1 MDTTRFEGMRPYYD
15 EEVPAA
21 MQRIAAH
28 PSFPLLSA
36 FLYPDRPVDE
46 VRELFR
52 SFRNISEFQLNAMK
66 AFNEQVISQTITEFT
81 YGGAEKIDPS
91 KRYLYVSNHRDIVLD
106 SSLMQ
111 YVLYL
116 NGHDT
121 TEITFGANL
130 MQGQLLIDFGK
141 INKMFRVE
149 RAGVTPRDFYNSSLL
164 LSDYIRY
171 TLLEKRQSVWIAQ
184 RNGRTKDGVD
194 RTDQGI
200 VKMFGMSGNGD
211 RVTSLAELNIMPVS
225 VSYEWEP
232 CDVLKALE
240 LYVTRSGGTY
250 VKKPG
255 EDLNSILTGLT
266 QPKGRMHIEF
276 CDPVT
281 AEDLHAFDDVPNVQF
296 HRKVANLLDRR
307 ICSAFRLTPN
317 NYIAH
322 DLRYGQRAFA
332 DKYTDEQMVAFDD
345 RLESL
350 NKYQDADPELLKDIF
365 LGIYANPIAVPVAE

>member
-28 PSFPLLSA
+28 PSFPVLSS
-36 FLYPDRPVDE
+36 FLYPDRPVEE
-46 VRELFR
+46 VRKLFT
-52 SFRNISEFQLNAMK
+52 SFRNISDFQLNAMK

-81 YGGAEKIDPS
+81 YSGVEKIDPS
-91 KRYLYVSNHRDIVLD
+91 KRYLFVSNHRDIVLD

-141 INKMFRVE
+141 SNKMFRVE

-171 TLLEKRQSVWIAQ
+171 TLLDKRQSVWIAQ
-184 RNGRTKDGVD
+184 RNGRTKDGID

-200 VKMFGMSGNGD
+200 VKMFGMSRTDD
-211 RVTSLAELNIMPVS
+211 RVASLAELNIMPVS

-240 LYVTRSGGTY
+240 LYVTKSGGTY
-250 VKKPG
+250 IKKPG

-266 QPKGRMHIEF
+266 QPKGRMHIQF

-281 AEDLHAFDDVPNVQF
+281 EEDLRAFDDVPNVQF

-307 ICSAFRLTPN
+307 ICSAFRLFPN

-322 DLRYGQRAFA
+322 DLRYGQRAYT
-332 DKYTDEQMVAFDD
+332 DKYTDEQMVALDD

-350 NKYQDADPELLKDIF
+350 NKYQAADPEILKDIF
-365 LGIYANPIAVPVAE
+365 LGIYANPIAVPVE

>member
-1 MDTTRFEGMRPYYD
+1 MDITRFEDMRPYYD

-28 PSFPLLSA
+28 PSFPVLSS
-36 FLYPDRPVDE
+36 FLYPDRPVEE
-46 VRELFR
+46 VRKLFT
-52 SFRNISEFQLNAMK
+52 SFRNISDFQLNAMK

-81 YGGAEKIDPS
+81 YSGVEKIDPS

-141 INKMFRVE
+141 SNKMFRVE

-164 LSDYIRY
+164 LSDYLRY
-171 TLLEKRQSVWIAQ
+171 TLLDKRQSVWIAQ
-184 RNGRTKDGVD
+184 RNGRTKDGID

-200 VKMFGMSGNGD
+200 VKMFGMSRTDD
-211 RVTSLAELNIMPVS
+211 RVASLAELNIMPVS

-240 LYVTRSGGTY
+240 LYVTNSGGTY
-250 VKKPG
+250 IKKPG

-266 QPKGRMHIEF
+266 QPKGRMHIHF

-281 AEDLHAFDDVPNVQF
+281 EEDLRAFDDVPNVQF

-307 ICSAFRLTPN
+307 ICSAFRLFPN

-322 DLRYGQRAFA
+322 DLRYGHRAYT
-332 DKYTDEQMVAFDD
+332 DRYTDEQMVAFDD

-350 NKYQDADPELLKDIF
+350 NKYQDADPEILKDIF
-365 LGIYANPIAVPVAE
+365 LSIYANPIAVPVE

>member
-1 MDTTRFEGMRPYYD
+1 MDITRFEDMRPYRD

-21 MQRIAAH
+21 MQRIASHA
-28 PSFPLLSA
+28 SFPLLSA

-52 SFRNISEFQLNAMK
+52 SFRNISDFQLNAMK
-66 AFNEQVISQTITEFT
+66 AFNEQVIANSITEFS
-81 YGGAEKIDPS
+81 YGGVEKIDPS
-91 KRYLYVSNHRDIVLD
+91 KRYLFVSNHRDIVLD

-141 INKMFRVE
+141 SNKMFRVE
-149 RAGVTPRDFYNSSLL
+149 RAGVTPRDFYNSSML
-164 LSDYIRY
+164 LSEYLRY

-184 RNGRTKDGVD
+184 RNGRTKDGID

-200 VKMFGMSGNGD
+200 VKMFGMSRTDD
-211 RVTSLAELNIMPVS
+211 RVASLAELNIMPVC

-266 QPKGRMHIEF
+266 QQKGRMHIEF

-281 AEDLHAFDDVPNVQF
+281 GADLRAFDDVPNVQF

-307 ICSAFRLTPN
+307 ICAAQRLYPN

-332 DKYTDEQMVAFDD
+332 DRYSDEQMVAFDD

-365 LGIYANPIAVPVAE
+365 LSIYANPIAVPVAG